1 MAKTALYNM
10 EGAAI
15 GEIELSDA
23 IFASDVNVA
32 AMHLVVRS
40 YLAAQRQGT
49 QSAKTRTEVRGGG
62 RKIYRQKGTG
72 NARHHGNRAPQ
83 FRHGGVVFAPKPRD
97 YVIAVPKKV
106 RRLAFKS
113 ALTSKLNDG
122 DIIVVDC
129 GMAFPGDDMYGI
141 DCVIPDVTYLVKN
154 HNRLRGLFIT
164 HGHEDHI
171 GAVPYVLK
179 ELDVPIYTMPLTAA
193 LIELKLEEHDLL
205 YNTQIFTKKV
215 GSSFRLGAFTIEFI
229 NVNHSIPDAV
239 ALAIGTPIGTVIHTG
254 DFKIDSTPIDGEVID
269 LARFGE
275 LGKQGVLALLADSTN
290 VERPGYTMSERA
302 VGATFKRQFTG
313 LSLIH
318 I

>member
-122 DIIVVDC
+122 DIIVVDELTLSE
-129 GMAFPGDDMYGI
+129 GKTKLMA
-141 DCVIPDVTYLVKN
+141 N
-154 HNRLRGLFIT
+154 
-164 HGHEDHI
+164 
-171 GAVPYVLK
+171 VLK
-179 ELDVPIYTMPLTAA
+179 KALVVLPEKDENVVRATANLPQAMTTYVNTLNVYDILNAGKVVLTKA
-193 LIELKLEEHDLL
+193 
-205 YNTQIFTKKV
+205 
-215 GSSFRLGAFTIEFI
+215 
-229 NVNHSIPDAV
+229 AV
-239 ALAIGTPIGTVIHTG
+239 ASVE
-254 DFKIDSTPIDGEVID
+254 EVY
-269 LARFGE
+269 A
-275 LGKQGVLALLADSTN
+275 
-290 VERPGYTMSERA
+290 
-302 VGATFKRQFTG
+302 
-313 LSLIH
+313 
-318 I
+318 